1 MNSSKD
7 NNTKSALTPQAMST
21 PVLPS
26 TGQKRHTHSASA
38 DESPSKRI
46 RTHAEDKPHSS
57 PKRKLVP
64 VISRAQTSP
73 QHQLLKELSDA
84 AIGPGRD
91 KALSNE
97 VNENV
102 LPNSSRSEDMEL
114 PSSCMMDQGDED
126 GLFSAL
132 DSMDSHALTE
142 DHLFD
147 SAGLETEDEKEDV
160 IQDEDDVLDDLPKM
174 DNSQIPKLPEKASND
189 EVAGEQKGIE
199 DGDDT
204 FELNTDGLP
213 KIDDPQIRKLP
224 EKTSNDRVTRDL
236 EGVEDANAAFELDGD
251 GLPKMDKPQIPKLP
265 EQTYSVEAGGGE
277 QVEKTRDMVPDL
289 NEDRRKC
296 ADLEALIPGISSYR
310 SSRSPMEP
318 QMETAESSGVAH
330 AAAHPPQTSHAQDSH
345 GVHQLVTQDEQ
356 VDQFIVETG
365 ATLEEET
372 EQAANIPLNAEAV
385 ISSTSPATQNNH
397 EPDLQIIDPNISTLP
412 RYFKPQGFK
421 YTDQSRRPAT
431 PPIPSL
437 PTSSDQPETASSV
450 RAYNVNK
457 TAASTAVL
465 RAQELNGGLSGPV
478 AGRDHCQILNN
489 YQAFYQKVIHLVPEL
504 PNWKAF
510 PWSRRYWIA
519 VLYSHKKPRAIAR
532 ARDFMWMKGE
542 LHKKRAQTPLFF
554 LSPPL
559 FSFLTNTP
567 PTGNKYTT
575 ISTIWHSYA
584 LRTLEEDFALTCRG
598 EVLDM
603 KDQAGELDWFNQKF
617 VVLRAISTSNSSTS
631 TSTSTEKSRMRSRM
645 PPGLVAGIG
654 IVPPLEGEVVVI
666 DGEDGEGE
674 GGGKGGKD
682 KKMKEVLVI
691 D

>member
-1 MNSSKD
+1 MNSSKE

-21 PVLPS
+21 PVLLS

-38 DESPSKRI
+38 DESPSKRA

-57 PKRKLVP
+57 PKQKLVP

-84 AIGPGRD
+84 AIGPGSD
-91 KALSNE
+91 KASSIE
-97 VNENV
+97 DNENV
-102 LPNSSRSEDMEL
+102 LPNSSRSGDMEL

-147 SAGLETEDEKEDV
+147 SAELETEDKKEDI
-160 IQDEDDVLDDLPKM
+160 IQDEDDALDGLPEM

-204 FELNTDGLP
+204 FEFNTDGLP
-213 KIDDPQIRKLP
+213 KMDDPQIRKLP
-224 EKTSNDRVTRDL
+224 EKTSNDRVAGEL
-236 EGVEDANAAFELDGD
+236 EGVEDGNAAFELDGD
-251 GLPKMDKPQIPKLP
+251 GLPKMDKPQILKLP
-265 EQTYSVEAGGGE
+265 EQANSVEAGGGE
-277 QVEKTRDMVPDL
+277 QVEKTQNMVPDL
-289 NEDRRKC
+289 NEDRRKR

-330 AAAHPPQTSHAQDSH
+330 AAAHPPQTSRAQDSH
-345 GVHQLVTQDEQ
+345 GVHQLVTQDGQ

-365 ATLEEET
+365 TTLEDEQ

-385 ISSTSPATQNNH
+385 ISSTTPATNNNH
-397 EPDLQIIDPNISTLP
+397 EPDLQIIDPNDSALP

-421 YTDQSRRPAT
+421 YMDQSRRPAT

-542 LHKKRAQTPLFF
+542 LQKEKTPQTPLFF
-554 LSPPL
+554 FLSPPPP
-559 FSFLTNTP
+559 FSFLPSFLFSLTANPQETNTP
-567 PTGNKYTT
+567 PSPQSGTPTRYAPWKK
-575 ISTIWHSYA
+575 IS
-584 LRTLEEDFALTCRG
+584 
-598 EVLDM
+598 
-603 KDQAGELDWFNQKF
+603 
-617 VVLRAISTSNSSTS
+617 
-631 TSTSTEKSRMRSRM
+631 
-645 PPGLVAGIG
+645 P
-654 IVPPLEGEVVVI
+654 
-666 DGEDGEGE
+666 
-674 GGGKGGKD
+674 
-682 KKMKEVLVI
+682 
-691 D
+691 

>member
-1 MNSSKD
+1 MNSSKET
-7 NNTKSALTPQAMST
+7 NTKSALTPQAMST
-21 PVLPS
+21 PVLLS
-26 TGQKRHTHSASA
+26 TGEKRHTQSASA
-38 DESPSKRI
+38 DESPSKRA

-84 AIGPGRD
+84 AIGPGSD
-91 KALSNE
+91 NASSNE

-132 DSMDSHALTE
+132 DSMDSHALNE

-147 SAGLETEDEKEDV
+147 SAELETEDEKEDI
-160 IQDEDDVLDDLPKM
+160 IQDEDDALDGLPEM

-189 EVAGEQKGIE
+189 EVAGE
-199 DGDDT
+199 
-204 FELNTDGLP
+204 
-213 KIDDPQIRKLP
+213 
-224 EKTSNDRVTRDL
+224 L
-236 EGVEDANAAFELDGD
+236 EGVEDGNAAFELDGN
-251 GLPKMDKPQIPKLP
+251 GLPKMDEPQIPKLP

-277 QVEKTRDMVPDL
+277 QVEKTQDMVPGL

-345 GVHQLVTQDEQ
+345 GVHQLVTQDGQ

-365 ATLEEET
+365 TTLEEET

-397 EPDLQIIDPNISTLP
+397 EPDLQIIDPNDSALP

-437 PTSSDQPETASSV
+437 PTSSDQPETGSSV

-542 LHKKRAQTPLFF
+542 KQKKAPKPPLAPPFFSFLLPPPSSSPLFF
-554 LSPPL
+554 SHSHP
-559 FSFLTNTP
+559 T
-567 PTGNKYTT
+567 TGNKYTT

-584 LRTLEEDFALTCRG
+584 LRTMEEDFALTCRG
-598 EVLDM
+598 EILDM

-617 VVLRAISTSNSSTS
+617 VVLRAISTSSTS
-631 TSTSTEKSRMRSRM
+631 TSTSTSKSRMRSRM
-645 PPGLVAGIG
+645 PPGLMAGIG

-682 KKMKEVLVI
+682 KKMKEVVVI

>member
-1 MNSSKD
+1 MNSSKET
-7 NNTKSALTPQAMST
+7 NTKSALTPQAMST
-21 PVLPS
+21 PVLLS

-38 DESPSKRI
+38 DESPSKRA

-84 AIGPGRD
+84 AIGPGSD
-91 KALSNE
+91 QASSNE

-114 PSSCMMDQGDED
+114 PSSCMLDQGDED

-132 DSMDSHALTE
+132 DSMDSHALNE

-147 SAGLETEDEKEDV
+147 SAELETEDEKEDI
-160 IQDEDDVLDDLPKM
+160 IQDEDDALDGLPEM
-174 DNSQIPKLPEKASND
+174 DNLQIPKLPEKASND

-224 EKTSNDRVTRDL
+224 EKTSNDRVAGEL
-236 EGVEDANAAFELDGD
+236 EGVEDGNAAFELDGD

-277 QVEKTRDMVPDL
+277 QVEKTQDMVPDL
-289 NEDRRKC
+289 NEDRRKG
-296 ADLEALIPGISSYR
+296 AELEALIPGISSYR

-345 GVHQLVTQDEQ
+345 GVHQLVTQDGQ

-365 ATLEEET
+365 TTLEEET

-385 ISSTSPATQNNH
+385 ISSTTPATNNNH
-397 EPDLQIIDPNISTLP
+397 EPDLQIIDPNNSALP

-437 PTSSDQPETASSV
+437 PTSSDQPETGSSV

-542 LHKKRAQTPLFF
+542 KQKKRAQTPPSPPFF
-554 LSPPL
+554 LLSPPL
-559 FSFLTNTP
+559 FSFLTHTLPQETNTP
-567 PTGNKYTT
+567 QSPQSGTPTRYAPWKK
-575 ISTIWHSYA
+575 IS
-584 LRTLEEDFALTCRG
+584 L
-598 EVLDM
+598 
-603 KDQAGELDWFNQKF
+603 
-617 VVLRAISTSNSSTS
+617 
-631 TSTSTEKSRMRSRM
+631 
-645 PPGLVAGIG
+645 
-654 IVPPLEGEVVVI
+654 
-666 DGEDGEGE
+666 
-674 GGGKGGKD
+674 
-682 KKMKEVLVI
+682 
-691 D
+691 

>member
-1 MNSSKD
+1 MNSSKE

-21 PVLPS
+21 PVLLS
-26 TGQKRHTHSASA
+26 TGEKRHTHSASA
-38 DESPSKRI
+38 DESPSKRA
-46 RTHAEDKPHSS
+46 RTHAEEKPHSS

-84 AIGPGRD
+84 AIGPGSD
-91 KALSNE
+91 KASSIE
-97 VNENV
+97 VDENV
-102 LPNSSRSEDMEL
+102 LSNSSRSGDMEL

-132 DSMDSHALTE
+132 DSMDSHALNE

-147 SAGLETEDEKEDV
+147 SAELETTEDEKEDI
-160 IQDEDDVLDDLPKM
+160 IQDEDDVLYGLPKM

-213 KIDDPQIRKLP
+213 KMDDPQIRKLP
-224 EKTSNDRVTRDL
+224 EKTSNDRVAGEL
-236 EGVEDANAAFELDGD
+236 EGVEDGNAAFELDGD

-277 QVEKTRDMVPDL
+277 QVEKTQDLVPDL

-310 SSRSPMEP
+310 SSCSPMEP
-318 QMETAESSGVAH
+318 QMETAESSGAAH

-345 GVHQLVTQDEQ
+345 GVHQLVTQDGQ

-365 ATLEEET
+365 TTLEEET

-385 ISSTSPATQNNH
+385 ISSTTPATNNNH
-397 EPDLQIIDPNISTLP
+397 EPDLQIIDPHDSALP

-421 YTDQSRRPAT
+421 YSDQSRRPVT

-437 PTSSDQPETASSV
+437 PTSSDQPETSSSV

-542 LHKKRAQTPLFF
+542 LQKEKTPQTPLFF
-554 LSPPL
+554 FLSPPPP
-559 FSFLTNTP
+559 FSFLPFFLFSLTPLPQETNTP
-567 PTGNKYTT
+567 QSPQSGTPTRYAPWKK
-575 ISTIWHSYA
+575 IS
-584 LRTLEEDFALTCRG
+584 L
-598 EVLDM
+598 
-603 KDQAGELDWFNQKF
+603 
-617 VVLRAISTSNSSTS
+617 
-631 TSTSTEKSRMRSRM
+631 
-645 PPGLVAGIG
+645 
-654 IVPPLEGEVVVI
+654 
-666 DGEDGEGE
+666 
-674 GGGKGGKD
+674 
-682 KKMKEVLVI
+682 
-691 D
+691 